1 MGLLIKL
8 KNKDTSLKSLKFGHD
23 RPGGG
28 NSGQPYI
35 QTPIEGQN
43 INTDIDGDSI
53 IRGGLTAPSRA
64 LEDSTRLT
72 NYLFDFKNPNGL
84 LFTVKQNLLSRI
96 AAKTETSFGPAY
108 GGFSQSRT
116 ILGGGSEVIDSFNQ
130 GNGFF
135 NEGIY
140 TPLST
145 IMQSQVGYLGQHLNK
160 QGLDPTG
167 AFPNASIK
175 KYSDVVFENN
185 KAKNNGEGPI
195 RSTIPLKL
203 IRRQTRAGKKFFS
216 ATQQQINAESKA
228 TEELGRRES
237 QTSFGANTKVNSV
250 LGALNPLNTF
260 RGLREDGITGAE
272 RGIKTGLKVN
282 ESINSFL
289 LKWDRYRDSR
299 ALNKLG
305 RKEGKELIAQD
316 NFAQAG
322 QNVEDAYNENV
333 KEIYYDNRL
342 LNLWDSKGLNPEK
355 PLGISSDILY
365 TYGGGPN
372 SSSGIGKTKIK
383 FSTLND
389 NLTPSRTGY
398 SGLDPYNGDYNYSI
412 NNPVIYSTFNIYGD
426 AYNPTSVS
434 IKYAQVTGIDLDE
447 EIFGLNYGVN
457 YLESFDNKPD
467 ISLWGKDFVMGGGV
481 YQDSNTGR
489 INGATW
495 GTSDFT
501 SIPKDLIKGNL
512 KEDFRSRLVSSDTL
526 TSIAKSPDYLTFN
539 QENNVNLGRLNDPGK
554 KGNVQVYKRG
564 KGRTGTGLAKGPV
577 DLINYSPIYKTTDS
591 YDNSWY
597 TKDFI
602 KFNIGVL
609 SNSNNNKFYMH
620 FRAFLDDFSDSYSS
634 KWSSITYSGRGEE
647 FYKYGSFNRG
657 ISLSFKVVALS
668 RQELLPMYRKLN
680 TLASFLSPQ
689 YSSKGYMGGN
699 INLLTVG
706 DYLDNQPGI
715 IESLNFSVPKESPW
729 NVIVDKQFNA
739 GETDDIKN
747 GELPFMMEVQM
758 KFTPIHRFAPQLI
771 DLNGIL
777 PKGLQNPYTFGEGGV
792 DANQYKGK
800 RRFINLPENGYRPDL
815 TDGRDIIGDASAPP
829 FNSSNLLSTF
839 NQPPPTLDTSTN
851 NSVLINNPLNQNNGL
866 NNYSL

>member
-8 KNKDTSLKSLKFGHD
+8 KNGDTTFKSLKFGHD

-28 NSGQPYI
+28 DSGQPYI

-43 INTDIDGDSI
+43 VNTDIDGDSI
-53 IRGGLTAPSRA
+53 IRGGLTAPSKA

-116 ILGGGSEVIDSFNQ
+116 VLGQGITSDGFNA

-167 AFPNASIK
+167 TFENATIK

-185 KAKNNGEGPI
+185 KVENNGKGPI

-216 ATQQQINAESKA
+216 ATQQQIDAEGKA

-237 QTSFGANTKVNSV
+237 QTSFGTNTKVTSV

-260 RGLREDGITGAE
+260 RGLREDGLTGAE

-305 RKEGKELIAQD
+305 RKEGKELIAQE

-333 KEIYYDNRL
+333 EEVYYDNRL

-355 PLGISSDILY
+355 PLGVPSGILY

-372 SSSGIGKTKIK
+372 SASGIGKTEIK

-389 NLTPSRTGY
+389 NTTPLRTGY

-447 EIFGLNYGVN
+447 EIFGLTYGVN
-457 YLESFDNKPD
+457 YLEAFDNKPD
-467 ISLWGKDFVMGGGV
+467 ISIWGKDFVMGGGV
-481 YQDSNTGR
+481 YQDSNTGE
-489 INGATW
+489 IKGATW

-526 TSIAKSPDYLTFN
+526 SFIAKSPDYLTFN

-554 KGNVQVYKRG
+554 QGNVQVYKRG
-564 KGRTGTGLAKGPV
+564 KGYVGTGLAKGPV

-602 KFNIGVL
+602 KFNIGIL
-609 SNSNNNKFYMH
+609 SNSTNNKFYMH

-634 KWSSITYSGRGEE
+634 KWNSITYSNRGEE
-647 FYKYGSFNRG
+647 FYKYGSFSRG

-680 TLASFLSPQ
+680 TLASSLAPQ
-689 YSSKGYMGGN
+689 YSGKGYMGGT
-699 INLLTVG
+699 INVLTVG

-715 IESLNFSVPKESPW
+715 IESLNFSIPKESPW

-739 GETDDIKN
+739 GETDDIQN

-758 KFTPIHRFAPQLI
+758 KFTPIHRFAPQLVN
-771 DLNGIL
+771 LSGIVDGQNEWSFG
-777 PKGLQNPYTFGEGGV
+777 KGGTDTNT
-792 DANQYKGK
+792 YKGK
-800 RRFINLPENGYRPDL
+800 RRFINLPENGYSPDL
-815 TDGRDIIGDASAPP
+815 TDGRDISSDAGAPP
-829 FNSSNLLSTF
+829 FDQTSILNTINAPIS
-839 NQPPPTLDTSTN
+839 LDISTN
-851 NSVLINNPLNQNNGL
+851 NSPFVNNPLTQNNGL